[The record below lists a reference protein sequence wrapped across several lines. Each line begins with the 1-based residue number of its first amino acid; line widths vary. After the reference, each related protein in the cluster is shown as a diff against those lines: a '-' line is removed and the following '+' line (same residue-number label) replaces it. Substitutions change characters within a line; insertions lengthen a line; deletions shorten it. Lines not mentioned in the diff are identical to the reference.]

1 MLKILRT
8 KTRKVMLTTLIL
20 VIPSFVFYF
29 GWQSISGR
37 QGGAAADLARFR
49 PTPSARGAVK
59 GWSKWVKVSREELL
73 MTRRKMRSE
82 LRNMFGP
89 SIDRML
95 ERDLSEEEL
104 LPTKDIIRETID
116 DWYLNY
122 FADHQKISVSD
133 AELTALIDE
142 YFKDYPYVEQRE
154 AILRN
159 QGMNVPEFESR
170 LRLLERFKRSLQFF
184 GEQARPSLADLW
196 DSFVME
202 KQKLRLDYAFFDSK
216 NSENKVD
223 ISDAAIE
230 AYYKQSGDKFRIGDQ
245 RLYRYAF
252 LNKFDFTKG
261 AQAPPDEVKAYY
273 DEKKA
278 TKYQHGRQVRVRHI
292 LINEKAAPDMNP
304 AQKAEATSRTMA
316 TAQLIHNMAAGGQ
329 DFAQLANTYSEDP
342 MNTSP
347 TLAGAPA
354 KMGGLVRSWISQD
367 TAWLYGQQFAE
378 AALGLDAGK
387 LSQVVPVTMMGGA
400 KGLTIIKCEEVREAG
415 ISPFESVKTQVEAD
429 CLKDKTDKLFSAK
442 GQDLKSKI
450 RNYSTIDILAK
461 DLGMRDGKTTW
472 VLTSSPILSKDIR
485 GLEPSDLEY
494 VNTSLRKGDMGP
506 LLRTP
511 DLLYVLYVEDE
522 KPSHVPADFREIRAR
537 VEQAYRADKS
547 REMARSEAEQF
558 LAAVKPQDFATTT
571 SMKVAA
577 KTTPF
582 SIRADLPKV
591 LPAPLIDFQKDSVGI
606 TTGTLGI
613 SPAGTDT
620 KAPIGYVVWH
630 ARAIQDPTR
639 KAFDEELPPLE
650 RDNVLVKRQGIL
662 SEWLWD
668 QRSMTKIE
676 EIKEVTE

>member
-8 KTRKVMLTTLIL
+8 KTRKIMLTTLIL

-29 GWQSISGR
+29 GWQSISGKHR
-37 QGGAAADLARFR
+37 GVAAELAKFSPAPLAR
-49 PTPSARGAVK
+49 GDIK
-59 GWSKWVKVSREELL
+59 GWSKWVKVSREELV
-73 MTRRKMRSE
+73 MTRRKMRNE
-82 LRNMFGP
+82 LRNLFGP
-89 SIDRML
+89 SIDQML

-133 AELTALIDE
+133 AELTALIDDA
-142 YFKDYPYVEQRE
+142 FKDYPYVEQRE
-154 AILRN
+154 AILRS

-170 LRLLERFKRSLQFF
+170 LRLSERFKRSLQFF

-196 DSFVME
+196 DSFVIE
-202 KQKLRLDYAFFDSK
+202 KQEMRLDYVFFDSK

-223 ISDAAIE
+223 MSEAAIE
-230 AYYKQSGDKFRIGDQ
+230 AYYKHSGDKFRVGDQ

-252 LNKFDFTKG
+252 LNKLDFAKDT
-261 AQAPPDEVKAYY
+261 QAPPAEVKAYY
-273 DEKKA
+273 EEKKA
-278 TKYQHGRQVRVRHI
+278 AKYQHGRQVRVRHI
-292 LINEKAAPDMNP
+292 LINEKATPAMNP
-304 AQKAEATSRTMA
+304 AQKAEATSRTMT
-316 TAQLIHNMAAGGQ
+316 TAQLVHNMADGGQ

-378 AALGLDAGK
+378 AALSLDVGK
-387 LSQVVPVTMMGGA
+387 LSQIVPVTMMGGA
-400 KGLTIIKCEEVREAG
+400 KGLSIIKCEEVRESG
-415 ISPFESVKTQVEAD
+415 ISPFESVKAQVEVD

-450 RNYSTIDILAK
+450 RNYSTIETLAK
-461 DLGMRDGKTTW
+461 ELGMRDGKTTW
-472 VLTSSPILSKDIR
+472 VLTSSPTLSKDIR
-485 GLEPSDLEY
+485 GLEPSELESI
-494 VNTSLRKGDMGP
+494 NTSLRKGDMSP

-511 DLLYVLYVEDE
+511 DVLYVLYVEDE

-558 LAAVKPQDFATTT
+558 LASVKPEDFATTP
-571 SMKVAA
+571 SIKVAA

-582 SIRADLPKV
+582 STRADLPKV
-591 LPAPLIDFQKDSVGI
+591 LPAPLIDFQKDSLGI

-620 KAPIGYVVWH
+620 KAPIGYLVWH
-630 ARAIQDPTR
+630 ARALQDPTR
-639 KAFDEELPPLE
+639 KAFDEELPTLE
-650 RDNVLVKRQGIL
+650 RTDVLVKRQGIL

-676 EIKEVTE
+676 ETKNVTE